1 MKRSMV
7 LVLAAL
13 LLLPATS
20 HAAFPGTNGKIAFV
34 RGDDIWT
41 MNPDGTAQVNLT
53 NNASTESNPAWSPDG
68 KQIAFDRLIPGPVF
82 QRELI
87 VMNAD
92 GTGASPVPTPS
103 GRDAQDPAWSPDGTQ
118 LVYIDFGAGSVVRI
132 KLDGTDVTYLSSG
145 DAPFDP
151 EWSPDGS
158 RIAFSDDGQV
168 FNPNC
173 IEDTYVMDAAD
184 GGNGYDLTCGIDE
197 NEFNTDPNWSP
208 DAQRIA
214 FARDGTCTPGPNCRP
229 TGITTVK
236 ADGTDQQFVN
246 NAGVPAYSPDGTKIV
261 SGGGAIYVM
270 NTDGTGLTPI
280 TSGTPPDRFPDW
292 QPIPI
297 NSYPR
302 PKGATP
308 LRASLT
314 TAYNQCTAP
323 DRTHGP
329 PLAFPSCANPTEDL
343 IPPHGRHRRLQRPAR
358 AQRGLRHAHDDRRR
372 PRRPRRRGRRHPG
385 LHGRRLH
392 QRARRLRRR
401 AARAR
406 RAAHHRQGQHAQPG
420 RPGRGH
426 HDRDPR
432 WT

>member
-20 HAAFPGTNGKIAFV
+20 HAAFPGANGKIAFQ

-41 MNPDGTAQVNLT
+41 MNPDGPAQVNLT

-68 KQIAFDRLIPGPVF
+68 KQIAFDRLIPGPPF
-82 QRELI
+82 QRQLI

-103 GRDAQDPAWSPDGTQ
+103 GHDAQDPAWSPDGTQ

-145 DAPFDP
+145 EGPFDP
-151 EWSPDGS
+151 EWSPDGT
-158 RIAFSDDGQV
+158 RIAFSDDGQA

-208 DAQRIA
+208 DAQRVA

-246 NAGVPAYSPDGTKIV
+246 NSGMPAYSPDGTKIV
-261 SGGGAIYVM
+261 AGGGAIYVM

-308 LRASLT
+308 LRVSLAP
-314 TAYNQCTAP
+314 AYNQCTPPTAP
-323 DRTHGP
+323 T
-329 PLAFPSCANPTEDL
+329 A
-343 IPPHGRHRRLQRPAR
+343 RRSRSRPAQTPRSPRPTSRSAPATPTACPPATR
-358 AQRGLRHAHDDRRR
+358 ATYASTPWSA
-372 PRRPRRRGRRHPG
+372 PR
-385 LHGRRLH
+385 
-392 QRARRLRRR
+392 A
-401 AARAR
+401 
-406 RAAHHRQGQHAQPG
+406 
-420 RPGRGH
+420 
-426 HDRDPR
+426 DP
-432 WT
+432 TTPT